1 MAGKMAS
8 GFSFEP
14 IFARAPKNFF
24 QKVLDKLI
32 QLCYNVDT
40 ERKGEQKN
48 GKQEVR
54 FHHAQGV
61 PHGF

>member
-14 IFARAPKNFF
+14 TFARAPKNFF

-54 FHHAQGV
+54 FHHA
-61 PHGF
+61 